1 MKISLF
7 QRSVRGAGVVLV
19 LATMLCPQLGHS
31 VVYYRRGER
40 IQHTSAPQ
48 SLPNRYQYAQPGYRS
63 RAGVDVPECRPH
75 GQARCLGPNGKKSTF
90 GQNRFQNPKRVPPVH
105 PYLKNLHMYQA
116 GYRAG
121 QNF

>member
-1 MKISLF
+1 ML
-7 QRSVRGAGVVLV
+7 ALMVL
-19 LATMLCPQLGHS
+19 LWPQWGHS

-48 SLPNRYQYAQPGYRS
+48 SLPNRFQYAQPSYRS

-75 GQARCLGPNGKKSTF
+75 GQARCLSGRGKKSTF
-90 GQNRFQNPKRVPPVH
+90 GQSRFQNPKRVPPIH
-105 PYLKNLHMYQA
+105 PYLRNLHMYQA